1 MQENNSGE
9 CYVPWKSI
17 PAFGDLLLAQIDE
30 EEGGKQSTLSILQ
43 FIDKLISFLN
53 LYNVRI
59 VFPKEKKIE
68 EQVETIIS
76 KIVKL

>member
-1 MQENNSGE
+1 M
-9 CYVPWKSI
+9 
-17 PAFGDLLLAQIDE
+17 
-30 EEGGKQSTLSILQ
+30 SILQ
-43 FIDKLISFLN
+43 FIDKLISFLK

-59 VFPKEKKIE
+59 VFSKEKKIE

>member
-1 MQENNSGE
+1 M
-9 CYVPWKSI
+9 
-17 PAFGDLLLAQIDE
+17 
-30 EEGGKQSTLSILQ
+30 SILQ

-68 EQVETIIS
+68 EQVEIIIS

>member
-1 MQENNSGE
+1 
-9 CYVPWKSI
+9 
-17 PAFGDLLLAQIDE
+17 
-30 EEGGKQSTLSILQ
+30 LSILQ
-43 FIDKLISFLN
+43 FIDKLISFLK

-59 VFPKEKKIE
+59 VFSKEKKIE